1 MATVNEMLSG
11 YKGQVKWAS
20 EVFDKLSRQASEDLA
35 SMIHPSSYPAKV
47 VLFSENEPS
56 QHVFMV
62 LDGEVKLSMN
72 SSDGKRLILRI
83 AKKGEVVGLASAFTG
98 NPYEMTA
105 EALYPCVLACIERR
119 EYMDF
124 LMRHPEA
131 YQTSTEELGRQLTM
145 ACEQLRTVALS
156 SSAPEKLA
164 RLLLDWS
171 KDGQSTES
179 GARFR
184 FCLTHE
190 EVGEFIGTS
199 RETVTRTLKVFKSL
213 RLVTFNGSTL
223 SIPNRTALESYAAC

>member
-1 MATVNEMLSG
+1 MLLGSGFSKKFLPKREPVLSPARHGPNISPRKLQAKTRIESNRSLEMATVNEMLSG
-11 YKGQVKWAS
+11 SKGQVKWAS
-20 EVFDKLSRQASEDLA
+20 EVFDKLSREASEDLA

-83 AKKGEVVGLASAFTG
+83 AKKGAVVGLASAFTG

-164 RLLLDWS
+164 RLLDR
-171 KDGQSTES
+171 KST
-179 GARFR
+179 
-184 FCLTHE
+184 
-190 EVGEFIGTS
+190 
-199 RETVTRTLKVFKSL
+199 
-213 RLVTFNGSTL
+213 
-223 SIPNRTALESYAAC
+223 

>member
-1 MATVNEMLSG
+1 MATMNEMLSG
-11 YKGQVKWAS
+11 CKGQVKWAS
-20 EVFDKLSRQASEDLA
+20 EIFDKFSHEATEDLA
-35 SMIHPSSYPAKV
+35 SIIHPSSYPAKM

-56 QHVFMV
+56 KHVFMV

-83 AKKGEVVGLASAFTG
+83 AKTGEVVGLASAFTG

-105 EALYPCVLACIERR
+105 ETLYPCVLACIERR
-119 EYMDF
+119 EYMSF
-124 LMRHPEA
+124 LTRHPEA
-131 YQTSTEELGRQLTM
+131 YQSLTEELGRQLTM

-171 KDGQSTES
+171 KDGQTTDS

-199 RETVTRTLKVFKSL
+199 RETVTRTLQVFKSL
-213 RLVTFNGSTL
+213 RLVTSHGSTL
-223 SIPNRTALESYAAC
+223 SIPSRTALESYTAA

>member
-1 MATVNEMLSG
+1 MNELLSG
-11 YKGQVKWAS
+11 CKGQVKWAID
-20 EVFDKLSRQASEDLA
+20 VFDKLSREAAEDLA
-35 SMIHPSSYPAKV
+35 SMIHPSSYSAKM

-56 QHVFMV
+56 RHVFMV
-62 LDGEVKLSMN
+62 IDGEVKLSMN

-98 NPYEMTA
+98 HPYEMTA
-105 EALYPCVLACIERR
+105 ETLYPCVLACIERR
-119 EYMDF
+119 EYIGF

-131 YQTSTEELGRQLTM
+131 YHSLTEELGRQLTM

-171 KDGQSTES
+171 KDGQTTES
-179 GARFR
+179 GSRCRFS
-184 FCLTHE
+184 LTHE

-213 RLVTFNGSTL
+213 RLVTFHGSTL
-223 SIPNRTALESYAAC
+223 SIPNRTALESYAAA

>member
-1 MATVNEMLSG
+1 MLLGSGFSKKLLPKREPVLSPARHGPNILPRKLQAKTRIESNRSPEMATMNEMLSG
-11 YKGQVKWAS
+11 CKGQVKWAS
-20 EVFDKLSRQASEDLA
+20 EIFDKFSHEATEDLA
-35 SMIHPSSYPAKV
+35 SIIHPSSYPAKM

-56 QHVFMV
+56 KHVFMV

-83 AKKGEVVGLASAFTG
+83 AKTGEVVGLTSAFTG

-131 YQTSTEELGRQLTM
+131 YQTSIEELGRQLTM

-156 SSAPEKLA
+156 SSAPEKIA
-164 RLLLDWS
+164 RLLLDWR
-171 KDGQSTES
+171 KDGPST
-179 GARFR
+179 
-184 FCLTHE
+184 T
-190 EVGEFIGTS
+190 
-199 RETVTRTLKVFKSL
+199 
-213 RLVTFNGSTL
+213 
-223 SIPNRTALESYAAC
+223 